1 MPAKTT
7 RFEHYKDSAQYMN
20 DMQVL
25 FTSHALCFACL
36 RPCFQRR
43 PPRYA
48 RDPRA
53 GSLLPDMLLEDIC
66 VFFAFFRFWSPDW
79 RTMG

>member
-7 RFEHYKDSAQYMN
+7 RFEHYKDSVQYMN

-36 RPCFQRR
+36 RPCFHRR
-43 PPRYA
+43 PPRCA
-48 RDPRA
+48 RDRRA
-53 GSLLPDMLLEDIC
+53 GSLLPDMLVEDIC

-79 RTMG
+79 RSMG